1 MKQAVDVRRPWTITE
16 MKPLFIE
23 EWASSKVNSAEALSP
38 AWWISSGSEAT
49 RGHVFHGRVPGWP
62 ITPVMWMVCVK
73 ELRPPLHRDRR
84 GRMEYF
90 GGRWG
95 LRHSGQTQGCDGTAY
110 PHIEITM
117 YRQHIRSVVL
127 EKLPNKL
134 LIIWLMW
141 VCLWPP
147 RSRVAIA
154 AAAVAD
160 ALAIQSNCTL
170 CVSHSDDGWPLR
182 TIHP

>member
-1 MKQAVDVRRPWTITE
+1 MRRPWTITE
-16 MKPLFIE
+16 IE
-23 EWASSKVNSAEALSP
+23 KWASSRVKSAEPLSP
-38 AWWISSGSEAT
+38 AWWISSGSDAT
-49 RGHVFHGRVPGWP
+49 RGHVSHGRIPGWP
-62 ITPVMWMVCVK
+62 ITPVMWMVYAK
-73 ELRPPLHRDRR
+73 ELRPPLQRDRR

-90 GGRWG
+90 WAGG
-95 LRHSGQTQGCDGTAY
+95 LRHSGQTQGCDGIAY

-117 YRQHIRSVVL
+117 YRRHIHSVVW

-134 LIIWLMW
+134 LIIWLMR

-147 RSRVAIA
+147 CSRVAIA
-154 AAAVAD
+154 AAVVTD

-170 CVSHSDDGWPLR
+170 CVSHFDDGWPLR